1 MADPKQQP
9 ASPLD
14 GRQSDLATLAIGMM
28 LTQKSDG
35 ERRERTREER
45 NAERAAVL
53 AALEAVLDE
62 DEETP

>member
-1 MADPKQQP
+1 
-9 ASPLD
+9 
-14 GRQSDLATLAIGMM
+14 MM